1 MTNPPDVLGSVE
13 ETLLRTPWRSVP
25 VRTYDGKTVCRNL
38 GQTCFVSFLGQN
50 RFVYFWVEVILF
62 ISGRS
67 FRGRQGSS
75 WAGDKEKVADEEF

>member
-38 GQTCFVSFLGQN
+38 GQTCFVSF
-50 RFVYFWVEVILF
+50 WVKIILF
-62 ISGRS
+62 LSGSKS
-67 FRGRQGSS
+67 FCFLSGLKSFYLFMG
-75 WAGDKEKVADEEF
+75 